1 MQAFSE
7 SLEVRQFRVGRA
19 EKDSEIE
26 SLERK
31 VDEFVKQKTYIMEH
45 GSIE

>member
-7 SLEVRQFRVGRA
+7 SQEVRQFRVSRA

-31 VDEFVKQKTYIMEH
+31 VDEFVRQKMYIMEH
-45 GSIE
+45 G